1 METVFTPFDIL
12 FRNFFD
18 RESHFDIINNVKI
31 PHPVDIYENKSGLVF
46 EIACTGLT
54 KKDVEINIEHDILR
68 VSYARP
74 AIDNLEETVEK
85 AYHTKGIARRSFNL
99 GYKVASRF
107 QLSKADASMENGLL
121 VITVPFAEEAKP
133 KKLSIN

>member
-31 PHPVDIYENKSGLVF
+31 PHPVDIYENKNGLVF

-68 VSYARP
+68 VTYQRPTITEDTEIEDKSYHA
-74 AIDNLEETVEK
+74 
-85 AYHTKGIARRSFNL
+85 KGIARRSFNL

-121 VITVPFAEEAKP
+121 VISIPFAEEAKP

>member
-68 VSYARP
+68 VTYQRP
-74 AIDNLEETVEK
+74 AVDSLEDTVEK
-85 AYHTKGIARRSFNL
+85 TYHAKGIARRSFNL

-107 QLSKADASMENGLL
+107 QLSKADATMENGLL